1 VSGEVELFRAVP
13 DDADAL
19 TRIAFAAK
27 SYSERDPADGG

>member
-1 VSGEVELFRAVP
+1 VAQVSGEVEIVGAKP

-27 SYSERDPADGG
+27 S

>member
-1 VSGEVELFRAVP
+1 VAQVSGEVGIFRAVP

-27 SYSERDPADGG
+27 SY